1 MAGNRGGGED
11 DEAGALVDEGCAQ
24 ERVCDGVGSR
34 WAAGVMATLQG
45 LVSETVEALAEIA
58 IKPDD
63 LIGVDRRAKAIAGL
77 ARAVKAVE
85 ALRARPRLSSVSQ
98 SEDAM
103 SEDES
108 DEIDAA
114 ELDRIRGELESRLDS
129 LRATIEAK
137 RMARAVVAGADAAG
151 AEDDAGSA

>member
-11 DEAGALVDEGCAQ
+11 DEAEALVEEGCAEQ
-24 ERVCDGVGSR
+24 RARGAEGA

-45 LVSETVEALAEIA
+45 LVNETVEALAEIA

-85 ALRARPRLSSVSQ
+85 ALRARPRLSPVSQ

-137 RMARAVVAGADAAG
+137 RMARAVVAGADAPG